1 MSGVFPSMLSIVHPA
16 HLVALCGVGTQP
28 SGASM
33 GHPFATP
40 ADTCAMAAPKA
51 SVMPVSGLRD
61 LLHRYDVLLLDQL
74 GVLHDGKNVHSS
86 AWDAARRFQEV
97 PGRNNKLV
105 LASNSS
111 RSATVALQ
119 GLKKMGCD
127 ADLLDGVVTS
137 GEVSHR
143 WLNKRKMERLNDK
156 NADRSKRTE
165 DGPDEN
171 PSNVANGESY
181 DDLED
186 VVHMTWQWRGH
197 QSLQEL
203 GVRGVSEKEMHKANL
218 MVSQGADAI
227 ADGEE
232 IIPME
237 DDQMERL
244 VLKCAE
250 KKMVML
256 CTNPDMVAQY
266 GKELAKMPGFY
277 AELYEKAGGTVIRTG
292 KPESVFYDFC
302 MEVIQELRN
311 GEPVDRSR
319 VLAIGDSMAHDVMG
333 ANNAGIDVLFVQGG
347 IHYQDLGIKL
357 GEEAALKSVIE
368 LAQKYG
374 VQPTYT
380 IPMLRW

>member
-1 MSGVFPSMLSIVHPA
+1 MDCPSSIGAADTTQFSHPA
-16 HLVALCGVGTQP
+16 D
-28 SGASM
+28 SS
-33 GHPFATP
+33 
-40 ADTCAMAAPKA
+40 AMAAPKA
-51 SVMPVSGLRD
+51 SVMPVSGLRE

-74 GVLHDGKNVHSS
+74 GVLHDGKNVHNA

-97 PGRNNKLV
+97 PGRDNKLV

-127 ADLLDGVVTS
+127 AELLDGVVTS

-143 WLNKRKMERLNDK
+143 WLNKRKMEQQKAKHAEWSKHTGDGRDAHPSESMDK
-156 NADRSKRTE
+156 ECSKE
-165 DGPDEN
+165 LEN
-171 PSNVANGESY
+171 
-181 DDLED
+181 

-197 QSLQEL
+197 QSLSEL
-203 GVRGVSEKEMHKANL
+203 GMRGVSEAEMQDVTL
-218 MVSQGADAI
+218 VVSQGADAI
-227 ADGEE
+227 AVGEE

-237 DDQMERL
+237 DNQMEKL

-250 KKMVML
+250 KNMEML

-277 AELYEKAGGTVIRTG
+277 AELYEKAGGTVTRTG
-292 KPESVFYDFC
+292 KPEPVFYEFC
-302 MEVIQELRN
+302 MEVIQELYD
-311 GEPVDRSR
+311 GKPVDRSR
-319 VLAIGDSMAHDVMG
+319 ILAIGDSMAHDVMG

-347 IHYQDLGIKL
+347 IHYKDLGIDL
-357 GEEAALKSVIE
+357 GEEASLTDVIE